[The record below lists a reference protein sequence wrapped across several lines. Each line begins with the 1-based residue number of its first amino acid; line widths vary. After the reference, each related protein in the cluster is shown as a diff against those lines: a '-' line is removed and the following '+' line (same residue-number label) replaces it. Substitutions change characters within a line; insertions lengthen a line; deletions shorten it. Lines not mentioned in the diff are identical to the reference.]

1 MTLLRSLGRWF
12 MTDRKED
19 KPYNAN
25 SKQSRREPQKPDERR
40 VEPWPILLPLPN
52 PTQHLHARAAR
63 RREGYFLL
71 YRGRTQRLRYPRNN
85 EPIRRRQA
93 ARKVKWWNQRA
104 WKELWYTVMSING
117 LSLSCIYAKLCTT
130 PPAQHNLCQ
139 HTEATN
145 AGSREGIKKKKSH
158 TRSIIPK
165 NISSPLSSTF
175 PQKHLQTTEK
185 KLGFGFLPCL
195 KPYHKSG
202 FLQFLAF
209 SSCHRLPQD
218 TSYHSTKHLIIWT
231 FPKAQMT
238 FIDVAPKAQHVIA
251 PCSFGSVS

>member
-1 MTLLRSLGRWF
+1 MLVLPGEGKDISFCTGGEHNACIIPGTMSPHDGDTLHEKWSGEIKGLERSCGTRLWASMVWVWAAF
-12 MTDRKED
+12 IPSSAPLLQPSTTSV
-19 KPYNAN
+19 NI
-25 SKQSRREPQKPDERR
+25 QK
-40 VEPWPILLPLPN
+40 
-52 PTQHLHARAAR
+52 
-63 RREGYFLL
+63 
-71 YRGRTQRLRYPRNN
+71 RLM
-85 EPIRRRQA
+85 QA
-93 ARKVKWWNQRA
+93 AEK
-104 WKELWYTVMSING
+104 G
-117 LSLSCIYAKLCTT
+117 LKK
-130 PPAQHNLCQ
+130 
-139 HTEATN
+139 
-145 AGSREGIKKKKSH
+145 KKKKSH